1 MSLNFKFHYFPGVG
15 GWVGKSKIKANSA
28 QPELELGLSLAIFN
42 KKGVEW
48 YKVSQLY
55 NKEHKK
61 ANTSI
66 EHMVSNLCAV
76 SDS

>member
-1 MSLNFKFHYFPGVG
+1 MHPGLVAEG
-15 GWVGKSKIKANSA
+15 GGYRTEIDFFAN
-28 QPELELGLSLAIFN
+28 EEIFN

-55 NKEHKK
+55 NKQHKK

-66 EHMVSNLCAV
+66 EHMVSNLCAA